1 MNVLFANLLLLVAIG
16 FGGYA
21 LGSISGRYGPVNK
34 RWNIWL
40 AVILASIALIGA
52 ARFLVA

>member
-1 MNVLFANLLLLVAIG
+1 MNTLFANILLLAAIV

-34 RWNIWL
+34 GWNIWL
-40 AVILASIALIGA
+40 AVILASVALIGA